1 MGVVV
6 AALSAPPEPFVP
18 EQHHGVPGVAVLVAN
33 WGSAEEHAAA
43 IAPLRGQHPLFEL
56 VTPLPHVALQQTL
69 DNAEPWGIH
78 AYAKSLNFDDLPDE
92 AIEILL
98 DRLPRGDPRCPMF
111 RCSPC
116 AVATHR
122 CATTPRLG
130 VVLAA
135 SGGRRPC
142 IGLAWDTEGYA
153 ADREWVRELWA
164 ALRPYAASD
173 GAYLNFESD
182 ADQPRVRA
190 SYGEQKYRRLAAL
203 KAHWDPE
210 NVFRHNPNVVPAATK
225 IPSPREAIP
234 KPHQRRSALTGPGVP
249 ARSLDHCGYAACDC
263 SLDA

>member
-18 EQHHGVPGVAVLVAN
+18 EQHRGVPGVAVLVAN

-92 AIEILL
+92 AVNRARPSATQAIPVSYVPMLTL
-98 DRLPRGDPRCPMF
+98 RGRYSQVRDDATAWGSPRSVRWAAP
-111 RCSPC
+111 
-116 AVATHR
+116 H
-122 CATTPRLG
+122 RLG
-130 VVLAA
+130 MGHRGVC
-135 SGGRRPC
+135 RRP
-142 IGLAWDTEGYA
+142 GM
-153 ADREWVRELWA
+153 VRELWA

-210 NVFRHNPNVVPAATK
+210 NVFRHNPNVVPAAAK
-225 IPSPREAIP
+225 IPSPREASP
-234 KPHQRRSALTGPGVP
+234 SRTSEEAH
-249 ARSLDHCGYAACDC
+249 
-263 SLDA
+263 